1 MQHAGGKILIK
12 KLELLFPYF
21 INESIYIYHLISLSG
36 LRTCLVGLSDLRS
49 SSLLF
54 FLCMCCNDTKSVD
67 ILFLHGVRIYV
78 NSECIEN
85 VQQQA

>member
-54 FLCMCCNDTKSVD
+54 FLCMCCNDKKSVD

-78 NSECIEN
+78 NSECIES

>member
-54 FLCMCCNDTKSVD
+54 FLCNDKKSVD

>member
-1 MQHAGGKILIK
+1 MQHAGGKIPIK
-12 KLELLFPYF
+12 KSELLFPYF

-36 LRTCLVGLSDLRS
+36 LRTCVVGLSDLRS
-49 SSLLF
+49 GSLLF
-54 FLCMCCNDTKSVD
+54 FLCMCCSDKKSVG